1 MRLHRASLPPY
12 RDPCKDLRRNA
23 DFAAKPQHC
32 PGIATRRPE
41 PGWLA
46 TLTGPVFPDL
56 SSPLRERR
64 PLVSMFSLPCLFN
77 RHQPDRSDPETEDH
91 KNFGIC
97 RHCGKPITRVSHR
110 LWQAR
115 KTG

>member
-1 MRLHRASLPPY
+1 
-12 RDPCKDLRRNA
+12 
-23 DFAAKPQHC
+23 
-32 PGIATRRPE
+32 
-41 PGWLA
+41 
-46 TLTGPVFPDL
+46 
-56 SSPLRERR
+56 
-64 PLVSMFSLPCLFN
+64 MFSLPCLFN